1 MSCVCLCVSC
11 VVCAMQAS
19 SRRRRQPL
27 YARTLLTPSPQMPA
41 QAAIAAGVSSLALAA
56 APHAQAANEAMMVA
70 EVSGPHEVN

>member
-1 MSCVCLCVSC
+1 
-11 VVCAMQAS
+11 
-19 SRRRRQPL
+19 
-27 YARTLLTPSPQMPA
+27 MPA